1 LHVLELIAWLCNCA
15 LALPD
20 HYARNSTGMDA
31 AGSMEIEGPTRADCI
46 SKEQAYTLLAALQEL
61 ECSFAAD
68 ELMAAGAPD
77 AELLKTLR
85 LSLLG
90 LLCAA
95 TIQHNAQRASASNE
109 GVLLKSLG
117 REQYYGR
124 ERISLARQSRFLRQQ
139 HSHKREIADS
149 KLQGA
154 MAFELLTGASVSF
167 E

>member
-1 LHVLELIAWLCNCA
+1 VLELIAWLCNCA
-15 LALPD
+15 LGLPD
-20 HYARNSTGMDA
+20 HNARTSTAADV
-31 AGSMEIEGPTRADCI
+31 AGSMEIEGPTRTDCI

-68 ELMAAGAPD
+68 DLMAAGAPD

-109 GVLLKSLG
+109 GVLLKNLG

-124 ERISLARQSRFLRQQ
+124 ERISLAKQSRFLRPQ
-139 HSHKREIADS
+139 HSHKREMGDS
-149 KLQGA
+149 KLQEA